1 MTDAPSEFLSQLLEA
16 LGTHWTLQ
24 EGKEAAKM
32 RFHHWSGEW
41 GSLADTQAGRQEAKR
56 QNLGALEVFL
66 LRQKDE
72 LKFFTSLDPT
82 MQLLDYIHDMVR
94 DEIRRGL
101 FAAM

>member
-1 MTDAPSEFLSQLLEA
+1 MITPE
-16 LGTHWTLQ
+16 
-24 EGKEAAKM
+24 
-32 RFHHWSGEW
+32 SGIP
-41 GSLADTQAGRQEAKR
+41 LARVNLTAGWYKR

>member
-1 MTDAPSEFLSQLLEA
+1 
-16 LGTHWTLQ
+16 
-24 EGKEAAKM
+24 M
-32 RFHHWSGEW
+32 RFHRWSGEW
-41 GSLADTQAGRQEAKR
+41 GSLANTQAGRQEAKR

-72 LKFFTSLDPT
+72 LKFLTSLDPT

-94 DEIRRGL
+94 DDIRRGF